1 MRVTVHFVD
10 GEELEGNS
18 DAVSLDRMGFPLRLG
33 EGKNASNVYLSLV
46 AIKYVSITPPAGD
59 RNQEGD
65 PRVGQSMPKVVLH
78 FLDGETLHTYKDEY
92 FGQQSEGYNVRLW
105 DPKTRSLTRVMV
117 SMHALK
123 GVFFVE
129 SFDSRAEEDKRAN
142 ATRRRQNKTQ
152 EEVPTAWLME
162 DETLEVDAET
172 GRLARTYQR
181 RLALERDLEL
191 GTDPVRFEKAIS
203 ERLDHLLDE
212 DLVAV
217 TPEQK
222 RQMVGIIMREAVG
235 FGPLDPLLKDETITE
250 IMVNAA
256 DEIYIERDGK
266 MLRSRVKFDDISQ
279 MMNVIRRIAATV
291 GRRVDESSPMVDAR
305 LPDGSRLN
313 AVIPPAAIRGPAI
326 TIRKFSS
333 FQLGLDDL
341 IKLGSLSPAMAT
353 FLENVVKG
361 KLSLMVS
368 GGTGSGKTTTL
379 NVLGSMI
386 PHKERV
392 VTIEDS
398 AELQIGHPHLVAMEY
413 RPANVEGR
421 GELTIRQLLRNSLR
435 MRPDR
440 VIVGEVRDAAALD
453 MLQAMNTGHDG
464 SMSTIHSNSA
474 RDAFSR
480 LETMVLS
487 GSVDLPLAAVRA
499 QIASAINL
507 VIHQA
512 RMPDGSRKVLQISEM
527 RGYDG
532 DKPVLNDIFRL
543 ERSSSG
549 EVTFA
554 PTGNIP
560 ESLAKMEFAGV
571 YTDLAIF
578 NSKPYRVGAKPPVPG
593 AIGDLPVEE
602 ALEAVEEQAAAGD
615 QRAGSRATQP
625 EGHRAAPETAVPF
638 DSETEPGGDAGEK
651 PRSVRVD
658 GLLRWRQEN
667 RAKPKP
673 AAAPKA
679 AAAPRP
685 ATVASKPAPVKGP
698 PKPLLKR
705 EASLDAALEAVV
717 DFVDG
722 APRRARAEACASEL
736 SRLLP
741 KATREPTLV
750 AFVAAIASG
759 TAPGELQI
767 LAESVGV
774 KLAGELQAVR
784 REISSL
790 N

>member
-1 MRVTVHFVD
+1 VD
-10 GEELEGNS
+10 GEELEGES
-18 DAVSLDRMGFPLRLG
+18 DAVSLEHIGFPLKLG
-33 EGKNASNVYLSLV
+33 AGKNTSNVYLSLV
-46 AIKYVSITPPAGD
+46 AIKYVAINPVAGD
-59 RNQEGD
+59 VSEEGD
-65 PRVGQSMPKVVLH
+65 PRVGQSTPKVVLH
-78 FLDGETLHTYKDEY
+78 FLDGETMHTYKDEY

-129 SFDSRAEEDKRAN
+129 SFDSRTEEDKRAN
-142 ATRRRQNKTQ
+142 ATRRRHKKTQ

-162 DETLEVDAET
+162 DQTLEVDAET
-172 GRLARTYQR
+172 RRLARAYQR
-181 RLALERDLEL
+181 RLADERDLDL
-191 GTDPVRFEKAIS
+191 GTDPIRFEKAIS
-203 ERLDHLLDE
+203 QRLDHLLDE

-222 RQMVGIIMREAVG
+222 SQLIGIIMREAVG

-256 DEIYIERDGK
+256 DEIYIERGGK

-279 MMNVIRRIAATV
+279 MLNVIRRMAATV

-305 LPDGSRLN
+305 LPDGSRFN

-333 FQLGLDDL
+333 FRLGLDDL
-341 IKLGSLSPAMAT
+341 IKVGSLSPAMAA
-353 FLENVVKG
+353 FLQDVVKG
-361 KLSLMVS
+361 KLSLIVS

-398 AELQIGHPHLVAMEY
+398 AELQMGHPHLVAMEF

-487 GSVDLPLAAVRA
+487 GSVELPLPAVRA

-507 VIHQA
+507 VIHQG
-512 RMPDGSRKVLQISEM
+512 RMPDGSRKIMQISEM
-527 RGYDG
+527 TGYKD
-532 DKPVLNDIFRL
+532 DQPLLNDIFRL
-543 ERSSSG
+543 QRDPAG
-549 EVTFA
+549 DVTFVA
-554 PTGNIP
+554 TGNIP
-560 ESLAKMEFAGV
+560 HSLSKMEMAGV
-571 YTDLAIF
+571 YTDQAIF
-578 NSKPYRVGAKPPVPG
+578 SSEPYHVEATSTTPG
-593 AIGDLPVEE
+593 AIGDMPVEE
-602 ALEAVEEQAAAGD
+602 VVEAVGDTLPAGD
-615 QRAGSRATQP
+615 IHVQVPLDSVPLKTDQIVIS
-625 EGHRAAPETAVPF
+625 AAPF
-638 DSETEPGGDAGEK
+638 DPALDTPPPPGDGAARPKAGPEPTPDK
-651 PRSVRVD
+651 SRSVSEG
-658 GLLRWRQEN
+658 GLLRRRQEN
-667 RAKPKP
+667 RAK
-673 AAAPKA
+673 
-679 AAAPRP
+679 
-685 ATVASKPAPVKGP
+685 
-698 PKPLLKR
+698 
-705 EASLDAALEAVV
+705 
-717 DFVDG
+717 
-722 APRRARAEACASEL
+722 
-736 SRLLP
+736 
-741 KATREPTLV
+741 
-750 AFVAAIASG
+750 SG
-759 TAPGELQI
+759 ENPQ
-767 LAESVGV
+767 
-774 KLAGELQAVR
+774 K
-784 REISSL
+784 
-790 N
+790 